1 MGVWLF
7 LKTLWLQY
15 GEHSEEISAHWEIG
29 WKNGVL
35 EENCAVEADEVWRG
49 VALRSFFFSVQIEAL
64 IG

>member
-35 EENCAVEADEVWRG
+35 EENCAVEADEVREEFLLG
-49 VALRSFFFSVQIEAL
+49 PVPFLYRL
-64 IG
+64 KC